1 MASPAN
7 SSTQAGGSGN
17 KKSDAIGDLMQ
28 RLGIEEDELDDLVFE
43 EEEESAPKQGIK
55 WMALWRRDV
64 TIEQIISAPKYID
77 VKVIESP
84 DKVWRFTGF
93 YGELKWEDK
102 YKSWDKL
109 RELNGQFNLPLGDH
123 GRFQRNSLFL

>member
-1 MASPAN
+1 VWLGFVLPGNQQVIASPAN

-84 DKVWRFTGF
+84 DKVWRFMG
-93 YGELKWEDK
+93 
-102 YKSWDKL
+102 
-109 RELNGQFNLPLGDH
+109 N
-123 GRFQRNSLFL
+123 